1 MGNRN
6 EIRHAVNRSAA
17 GILVVLTLV
26 GAIIGTWVG
35 VGIWIV
41 DEMND
46 FKAELRADFKAEL
59 QASEGRKLAALQAS
73 EDRKLAALRA
83 YEARRAGA
91 LRASEARKLAALQA
105 YEERQLAAIAA
116 LLDDAVGKATEESRR
131 EFTDL
136 LGRHAH
142 SDGLVVISVAP
153 EGQVAP
159 APGQ

>member
-6 EIRHAVNRSAA
+6 EIWHAVNRSAA
-17 GILVVLTLV
+17 GILVVLALA

-35 VGIWIV
+35 VGIWVV

-46 FKAELRADFKAEL
+46 LKAELRADFKAEL

-73 EDRKLAALRA
+73 EERKLAALRA
-83 YEARRAGA
+83 YEERRAEA
-91 LRASEARKLAALQA
+91 LRASEA
-105 YEERQLAAIAA
+105 RQLAAIAA
-116 LLDDAVGKATEESRR
+116 LLEDAVGKATEESRR